1 MWPEGSNSER
11 VRRLQS
17 VTDAALAH
25 LRLDDLLAALLDR
38 TREILEVDTCAILLL
53 DEETNELV
61 ARAAL
66 GIEEEVE
73 QGVRVPVGGGF
84 AGRIAAEKRPVIL
97 DDVDHAHVLN
107 PILREKGI
115 KSMLGVPLVVE
126 GDVRGVLHVGSL
138 HLRDFQKDEVELLQ
152 LVADRAAL
160 AIEHARLFEA
170 ERAARERIEHVQAV
184 TDAALAHLEVNE
196 LLNVLLPRI
205 RDILRTDTCA
215 VLLLDEE
222 TNELVARAA
231 LGIEEEVGVRIPVGA
246 GFAGRVADEARPMV
260 IDVDEYPVY
269 NPILREKQ
277 LKSMVGV
284 PLLVRG
290 ESLGVLHVG
299 TLTPRIFTHDEV
311 ELLQLVAERV
321 AIAIERAQLH
331 EELIQLD
338 QLKLN
343 FVSVASHE
351 LRTPATSVYGVL
363 KTLFERGPDLNEELR
378 EELLRVGVEQGE
390 RLRSLLEELLDLS
403 RLDARAITVEP
414 RPVVLK
420 SALADVVHGALA
432 SSDAVDLDIPDD
444 LAAVVDPLVLERV
457 ISNLVA
463 NAVRYGAPP
472 IRIVAQQRDRH
483 LRVAVEDAGPGVP
496 KDLEGRIFDRFAR
509 GGGESGHGLGLAI
522 ARAYAQAHGGDLI
535 YDARPSGARFEL
547 LIPQERNGL
556 SKPAGL
562 ARQRLLQRVERGRA
576 HDAVLGQAL
585 RDLEPLDRVLRR
597 RPVVAVGRAR
607 REAECRERP
616 LQGLHLRSR
625 VAGLERLG
633 RRRRRGVRVRRRGGL
648 HRHGDVLH
656 RRCHRRRRR
665 LPAVEDARGRE
676 DRKDDGEAGEPDD
689 RDLRHRQ
696 RPPGDHELALAGR
709 AIVRVLRQDP
719 HFVGVVLV
727 DAAIGATLRL
737 GRQLGLVEPV
747 VVPGAAAA
755 LREPPWP
762 GPYRVRRGAAK
773 PYNVAGP

>member
-1 MWPEGSNSER
+1 VWPQGSTAER

-25 LRLDDLLAALLDR
+25 LRLDELLGALLER
-38 TREILEVDTCAILLL
+38 TRQILEVDTCAILLL

-73 QGVRVPVGGGF
+73 QGVRVPMGGGF

-107 PILREKGI
+107 PLLREKGI

-126 GDVRGVLHVGSL
+126 GEVRGVLHVGSL
-138 HLRDFQKDEVELLQ
+138 VPRAFQDEEVELLQ

-184 TDAALAHLEVNE
+184 TDAALAHLEVEE
-196 LLNVLLPRI
+196 LLRVLLPRI

-215 VLLLDEE
+215 VLLLDEQ

-231 LGIEEEVGVRIPVGA
+231 LGIEEEVGVRIPLGA
-246 GFAGRVADEARPMV
+246 GFAGRVAVEARPMV

-269 NPILREKQ
+269 NPILRQKH

-290 ESLGVLHVG
+290 ASLGVLHVG
-299 TLTPRIFTHDEV
+299 TLTPRTFTRDEV
-311 ELLQLVAERV
+311 ELLQLVSERV

-343 FVSVASHE
+343 FVAIASHE

-363 KTLFERGPDLNEELR
+363 RTLADRGGALSEELR

-390 RLRSLLEELLDLS
+390 RLRRLLEELLDLS
-403 RLDARAITVEP
+403 RLDARAINVEP

-420 SALADVVHGALA
+420 ATLADVVQGAL
-432 SSDAVDLDIPDD
+432 STSDSVELDVPDD
-444 LAAVVDPLVLERV
+444 LAAVVDPLVVERV
-457 ISNLVA
+457 VSNLVA
-463 NAVRYGAPP
+463 NAMRYGAPP
-472 IRIVAQQRDRH
+472 IRIGAQMRDRH
-483 LRVAVEDAGPGVP
+483 LRIAVEDSGPGVP
-496 KDLEGRIFDRFAR
+496 KELEGRIFDRFAR

-522 ARAYAQAHGGDLI
+522 ARAYAQAHGGDLF
-535 YDARPSGARFEL
+535 YDPGPSGARFEL

-556 SKPAGL
+556 SKPTESAP
-562 ARQRLLQRVERGRA
+562 R
-576 HDAVLGQAL
+576 
-585 RDLEPLDRVLRR
+585 
-597 RPVVAVGRAR
+597 
-607 REAECRERP
+607 
-616 LQGLHLRSR
+616 
-625 VAGLERLG
+625 
-633 RRRRRGVRVRRRGGL
+633 
-648 HRHGDVLH
+648 
-656 RRCHRRRRR
+656 
-665 LPAVEDARGRE
+665 
-676 DRKDDGEAGEPDD
+676 
-689 RDLRHRQ
+689 
-696 RPPGDHELALAGR
+696 
-709 AIVRVLRQDP
+709 
-719 HFVGVVLV
+719 
-727 DAAIGATLRL
+727 
-737 GRQLGLVEPV
+737 
-747 VVPGAAAA
+747 
-755 LREPPWP
+755 
-762 GPYRVRRGAAK
+762 
-773 PYNVAGP
+773 

>member
-1 MWPEGSNSER
+1 VWPEASTSEH

-25 LRLDDLLAALLDR
+25 LRLDDLLAALLER
-38 TREILEVDTCAILLL
+38 TRQILEVDTCAILLL

-66 GIEEEVE
+66 GLEEEVE

-107 PILREKGI
+107 PLLREKGI

-126 GDVRGVLHVGSL
+126 GEVRGVLHVGSL
-138 HLRDFQKDEVELLQ
+138 HFRAFDEAEVELLQ

-170 ERAARERIEHVQAV
+170 ERAARVRIEHVQAV

-205 RDILRTDTCA
+205 RGILDADTCA
-215 VLLLDEE
+215 VLLLDGQ

-231 LGIEEEVGVRIPVGA
+231 LGIEEEVGVRIPLGA
-246 GFAGRVADEARPMV
+246 GFAGRVAQEARPMV

-269 NPILREKQ
+269 NPILRQKK
-277 LKSMVGV
+277 LKCMVGV

-290 ESLGVLHVG
+290 ASLGVLHVG
-299 TLTPRIFTHDEV
+299 TLTPRQFTRDEV
-311 ELLQLVAERV
+311 ELLQIVAERV

-343 FVSVASHE
+343 FVAIASHE

-363 KTLFERGPDLNEELR
+363 KTLSDRGPQLTEELR
-378 EELLRVGVEQGE
+378 EELIRVGVEQGE
-390 RLRSLLEELLDLS
+390 RLRRLLEELLDLS
-403 RLDARAITVEP
+403 RLDARAITVAP

-420 SALADVVHGALA
+420 AALSDVVRGALVTA
-432 SSDAVDLDIPDD
+432 DAVELDIPED

-457 ISNLVA
+457 VSNLLA

-496 KDLEGRIFDRFAR
+496 KELEGRIFDRFAR
-509 GGGESGHGLGLAI
+509 GGGETGHGLGLAI
-522 ARAYAQAHGGDLI
+522 ARAYAQAHGGDLV
-535 YDARPSGARFEL
+535 YDPRPDGARFEL

-556 SKPAGL
+556 SKQPA
-562 ARQRLLQRVERGRA
+562 
-576 HDAVLGQAL
+576 
-585 RDLEPLDRVLRR
+585 
-597 RPVVAVGRAR
+597 
-607 REAECRERP
+607 
-616 LQGLHLRSR
+616 
-625 VAGLERLG
+625 
-633 RRRRRGVRVRRRGGL
+633 
-648 HRHGDVLH
+648 
-656 RRCHRRRRR
+656 
-665 LPAVEDARGRE
+665 
-676 DRKDDGEAGEPDD
+676 
-689 RDLRHRQ
+689 
-696 RPPGDHELALAGR
+696 
-709 AIVRVLRQDP
+709 
-719 HFVGVVLV
+719 
-727 DAAIGATLRL
+727 
-737 GRQLGLVEPV
+737 
-747 VVPGAAAA
+747 
-755 LREPPWP
+755 
-762 GPYRVRRGAAK
+762 
-773 PYNVAGP
+773 

>member
-1 MWPEGSNSER
+1 VWPEASTSEH

-25 LRLDDLLAALLDR
+25 LRLDDLLAALLER
-38 TREILEVDTCAILLL
+38 TRQILEVDTCAILLL

-66 GIEEEVE
+66 GLEEEVE

-107 PILREKGI
+107 PLLREKGI

-126 GDVRGVLHVGSL
+126 GEVRGVLHVGSL
-138 HLRDFQKDEVELLQ
+138 HFRAFDEAEVELLQ

-170 ERAARERIEHVQAV
+170 ERAARVRIEHVQAV

-205 RDILRTDTCA
+205 RGILDADTCA
-215 VLLLDEE
+215 VLLLDGQ

-231 LGIEEEVGVRIPVGA
+231 LGIEEEVGVRIPLGA
-246 GFAGRVADEARPMV
+246 GFAGRVAQEARPMV

-269 NPILREKQ
+269 NPILRQKK
-277 LKSMVGV
+277 LKCMVGV

-290 ESLGVLHVG
+290 ASLGVLHVG
-299 TLTPRIFTHDEV
+299 TLTPRQFTRDEV
-311 ELLQLVAERV
+311 ELLQIVAERV

-343 FVSVASHE
+343 FVAIASHE

-363 KTLFERGPDLNEELR
+363 KTLSDRGPQLNEELR
-378 EELLRVGVEQGE
+378 EELIRVGVEQGE
-390 RLRSLLEELLDLS
+390 RLRRLLEELLDLS
-403 RLDARAITVEP
+403 RLDARAITVAP

-420 SALADVVHGALA
+420 AALSDVVRGALVTA
-432 SSDAVDLDIPDD
+432 DAVELHIPED

-457 ISNLVA
+457 VSNLVA

-496 KDLEGRIFDRFAR
+496 KELEGRIFDRFAR
-509 GGGESGHGLGLAI
+509 GGGETGHGLGLAI
-522 ARAYAQAHGGDLI
+522 ARAYAQAHGGDLV
-535 YDARPSGARFEL
+535 YDPRPDGARFEL

-556 SKPAGL
+556 SKQPA
-562 ARQRLLQRVERGRA
+562 
-576 HDAVLGQAL
+576 
-585 RDLEPLDRVLRR
+585 
-597 RPVVAVGRAR
+597 
-607 REAECRERP
+607 
-616 LQGLHLRSR
+616 
-625 VAGLERLG
+625 
-633 RRRRRGVRVRRRGGL
+633 
-648 HRHGDVLH
+648 
-656 RRCHRRRRR
+656 
-665 LPAVEDARGRE
+665 
-676 DRKDDGEAGEPDD
+676 
-689 RDLRHRQ
+689 
-696 RPPGDHELALAGR
+696 
-709 AIVRVLRQDP
+709 
-719 HFVGVVLV
+719 
-727 DAAIGATLRL
+727 
-737 GRQLGLVEPV
+737 
-747 VVPGAAAA
+747 
-755 LREPPWP
+755 
-762 GPYRVRRGAAK
+762 
-773 PYNVAGP
+773 